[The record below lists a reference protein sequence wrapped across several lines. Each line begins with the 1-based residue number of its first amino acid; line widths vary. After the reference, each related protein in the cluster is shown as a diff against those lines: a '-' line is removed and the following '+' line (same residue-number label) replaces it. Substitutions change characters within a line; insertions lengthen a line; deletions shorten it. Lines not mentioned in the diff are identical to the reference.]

1 MKKIFIYGAAALAGI
16 FSLTNCTKEASIET
30 PAAGVP
36 FEIYAGSA
44 EVSTKTTIDG
54 FSTSWAAR
62 DSINLFHAVSGTTAY
77 QNDGKFTVADPA
89 SGKFTG
95 TLAAALES
103 SENYDWYALYP
114 YKVQVTSPA
123 NTNGY
128 SQIGSRSDKSQT
140 QAGANNTAHL
150 AGYNYPLYGK
160 SSAPTAGAEAP
171 SITLK
176 PAFSVVEIEVKNSTT
191 NDLPVSSITFTAP
204 EAIIGAFCIDFSRDT
219 PAYTAFKDSYVAST
233 ASLSV
238 TGNATIAA
246 NASAKFYL
254 AVKPFTAASGSTLK
268 ISVNGYE
275 KSLKLTSDA
284 TFTAGKIK
292 TLNFNY
298 DKAESST
305 NETWTLVTPTQ
316 KMEDGVYV
324 ILAKHVDDTAYGF
337 LPNTTTS
344 SAPVYSS
351 QTYFNGSTASYTI
364 KSVPENMR
372 WSFSKNS
379 DGSWT
384 IKNAKGNRLYGTSN
398 NNGVRV
404 NNNDTGSWNI
414 TAHEKNSTAFSFKN
428 NIDRYL
434 CVYDSKDWRSYKS
447 TSTDSF
453 GTNGQNG
460 QIILYYLGEL
470 TTAPA
475 APVINVTSGN
485 PMSVTNAGGLQTIDY
500 TISNPATDATISAT
514 SSDSWITDIST
525 STAGKVTF
533 SVAAQASGAA
543 SRSGSITLCY
553 PDANNVI
560 VIVNQAAAAGA
571 VTNEYTMTI
580 TPSDFTSNSYAD
592 NNKSHTSKAVATSDS
607 SLSFDVSWTSN
618 QVMNQQSIIQF
629 QKKAGCIYNTTD
641 LGTIKSVT
649 INSTAGSFTTY
660 YGTSENPT
668 SGTNVGNGFFNI
680 KGGSSTSKAT
690 SIVIKFEK

>member
-16 FSLTNCTKEASIET
+16 FSLTNCTKEAAIET

-44 EVSTKTTIDG
+44 EVTTKTTIDG
-54 FSTSWAAR
+54 FSTSWAAK
-62 DSINLFHAVSGTTAY
+62 DSINLFHAVSGTTTY

-103 SENYDWYALYP
+103 GENYDWYALYP
-114 YKVQVTSPA
+114 YDSRIATPA
-123 NTNGY
+123 SRTKGY
-128 SQIGSRSDKSQT
+128 SVIGCDYKSTQT
-140 QAGANNTAHL
+140 QTGANSTAHL

-160 SSAPTAGAEAP
+160 SSAPTAGAETP

-176 PAFSVVEIEVKNSTT
+176 PAFSVVEIEVKNSTA
-191 NDLPVSSITFTAP
+191 NDLPVSNITFTAP
-204 EAIIGAFCIDFSRDT
+204 EAIIGTFYIDFSGAT
-219 PAYTAFKDSYVAST
+219 PTYTPSGDIYAIST

-238 TGNATIAA
+238 TGDATIAA

-292 TLNFNY
+292 TLSFNY
-298 DKAESST
+298 DKT
-305 NETWTLVTPTQ
+305 NETWTLVAPTQ
-316 KMEDGVYV
+316 KMVDGVYI
-324 ILAKHVDDTAYGF
+324 ILAKHEEDTAYGF
-337 LPNTTTS
+337 LPNTKAS
-344 SAPVYSS
+344 SSGPVYSS
-351 QTYFNGSTASYTI
+351 QSYFDGSTASYTI
-364 KSVPENMR
+364 KGVSDIMR

-384 IKNAKGNRLYGTSN
+384 IKNAEGNRLYGTSD

-404 NNNDTGSWNI
+404 NNNETGSWTI
-414 TAHEKNSTAFSFKN
+414 TAHEKNSAAFSFKN

-434 CVYDSKDWRSYKS
+434 CVFDRKDWRSYKS
-447 TSTDSF
+447 TSTSSF
-453 GTNGQNG
+453 GTNGQNS

-475 APVINVTSGN
+475 APVINVTSDN
-485 PMSVTNAGGLQTIDY
+485 PMSITNAGGLLTLDY
-500 TISNPATDATISAT
+500 TISNPVTGAKISAT
-514 SSDSWITDIST
+514 SSESWITNIST
-525 STAGKVTF
+525 STSGKVTF
-533 SVAAQASGAA
+533 SVTAQASGAA
-543 SRSGSITLCY
+543 SRSGSITLSY
-553 PDANNVI
+553 PDADNVI
-560 VIVNQAAAAGA
+560 VTVNQVAGAGA
-571 VTNEYTMTI
+571 VANEYTLTI
-580 TPSDFTSNSYAD
+580 TPSDFTSKSYAD
-592 NNKSHTSKAVATSDS
+592 NNKSHTSTAVGTSDS

-618 QVMNQQSIIQF
+618 QVMEQTNVIQF
-629 QKKAGCIYNTTD
+629 KKQEGYIYNTTD

-649 INSTAGSFTTY
+649 VNCTAGSFTTY
-660 YGTSENPT
+660 YGTSEKPE
-668 SGTNVGNGFFNI
+668 SGVNVGNGFFNI
-680 KGGSSTSKAT
+680 KSGSSTSKAS